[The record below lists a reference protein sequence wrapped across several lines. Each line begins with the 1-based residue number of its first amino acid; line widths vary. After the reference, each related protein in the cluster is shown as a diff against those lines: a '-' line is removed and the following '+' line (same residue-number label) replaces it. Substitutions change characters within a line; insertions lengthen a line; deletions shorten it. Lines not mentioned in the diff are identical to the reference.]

1 MTLCNKSLRQVY
13 KKGSTVSVFI
23 FGICLLLCNCWDEWL
38 EEHQAL
44 TPEESEPKVN

>member
-1 MTLCNKSLRQVY
+1 MRIKSLRQVY

-23 FGICLLLCNCWDEWL
+23 SVIVIVWDEWL

-44 TPEESEPKVN
+44 TLGESEPKVKREA